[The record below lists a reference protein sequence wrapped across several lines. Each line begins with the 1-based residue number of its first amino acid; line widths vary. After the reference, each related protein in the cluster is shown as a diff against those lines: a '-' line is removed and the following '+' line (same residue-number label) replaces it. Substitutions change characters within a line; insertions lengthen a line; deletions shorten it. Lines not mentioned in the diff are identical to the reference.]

1 MGRFKIFLLTGV
13 LALAPFSAAWADPVS
28 IGGYALGGAALAP
41 VASGNFDADT
51 PAEGETA
58 DWQAGAMV
66 TQPSASHGA
75 SVGGYALWH
84 IDETSDLAA
93 AIVQGPGASLAAPGA
108 DLSMTTPPTS
118 ADTIALGFSYG
129 ARLAPD
135 VSMSLTPSIS
145 WSNPDFTPDL
155 GGPGAAQQFGL
166 HLGMSWQIN
175 DYMDLSGGAGA
186 VRSLSMS
193 PQQAG
198 TADGSGSSLR
208 LYTGVALGFDF

>member
-1 MGRFKIFLLTGV
+1 MGRFKFFLLTGV
-13 LALAPFSAAWADPVS
+13 LSVAPVAAAWADPAS

-41 VASGNFDADT
+41 VASGNFDSDL
-51 PAEGETA
+51 PAAGETA

-66 TQPSASHGA
+66 TQPSAAHGA
-75 SVGGYALWH
+75 GVGGYALWH
-84 IDETSDLAA
+84 LDETSDLAA
-93 AIVQGPGASLAAPGA
+93 AIVQGPGASMAAPGA
-108 DLSMTTPPTS
+108 DLSMSTPPGA

-135 VSMSLTPSIS
+135 VSMSLTPSVS
-145 WSNPDFTPDL
+145 WSGSDFSQDI
-155 GGPGAAQQFGL
+155 GGAQQFGL

-175 DYMDLSGGAGA
+175 DYMGLSGGAGA